1 MFHPEIFLPLTF
13 CQRSGVFAQFPLG
26 NSLKIC
32 MQRGVLTCGFKYNGR
47 FHTVNCKAF
56 QKTCA
61 RLSFDCVSSL
71 LGDSA
76 FLQFV
81 FSCILYFF
89 TTPLFSAVCP
99 FAQKF
104 AVVCPIALCD
114 GAHLQ
119 FLPYRPASE
128 GGCTEYFWQNVKKYC
143 WKILICVT
151 INMLWEE

>member
-1 MFHPEIFLPLTF
+1 MRFQIQRRISHREPQGVSKKNAPACCLPAYLPFL
-13 CQRSGVFAQFPLG
+13 G
-26 NSLKIC
+26 
-32 MQRGVLTCGFKYNGR
+32 
-47 FHTVNCKAF
+47 H
-56 QKTCA
+56 
-61 RLSFDCVSSL
+61 
-71 LGDSA
+71 SA

-81 FSCILYFF
+81 FSCNLYFLF
-89 TTPLFSAVCP
+89 TIALFSAVCP

-119 FLPYRPASE
+119 FFPYRPASE